1 MQSLLIDQDQETS
14 DQIRYPNSSKES
26 SSKSLLSEVPEQV
39 FKTSYDQ
46 EYELKQIGNYLYLI

>member
-14 DQIRYPNSSKES
+14 DQIRCPNSSKES